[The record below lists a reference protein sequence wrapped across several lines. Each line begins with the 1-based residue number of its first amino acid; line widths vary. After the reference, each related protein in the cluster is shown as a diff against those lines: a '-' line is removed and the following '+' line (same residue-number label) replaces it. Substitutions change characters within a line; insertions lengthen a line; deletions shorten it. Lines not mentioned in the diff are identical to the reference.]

1 MSDIHAN
8 PHFTLNTINTM
19 VRVGYGETKL
29 IGLRLW
35 VLAVRPPARRP
46 NDAAV
51 HFPLPVSTSSPDYGT
66 LQIIIAL

>member
-1 MSDIHAN
+1 MSDIHAT
-8 PHFTLNTINTM
+8 PHFTLDTINTV

-29 IGLRLW
+29 IGSRLW
-35 VLAVRPPARRP
+35 MLAVRLPARRP
-46 NDAAV
+46 NDAAI